1 MDAPAE
7 SSEHAEHPNTRRHAT
22 FDLADSPSRR
32 PLEEGTDNEVPHQGE
47 TKIHFSE
54 NLDNRKS
61 GIKRSSTYPFSS
73 PEGPEG
79 KGATIEHVKFET
91 LPPQVVPFRPS
102 FKRTR
107 SKSSTFSRSP
117 FSKGGTDSSRKF
129 GGTTLRGQSKS
140 RPMQSNDDFILES
153 TDSDILSADED
164 SASDLM
170 ASSSLTFD
178 FSSIAPPR
186 ETQDESNP
194 VPEAPVP
201 EKSTKKKL
209 GMYNETTHKILI
221 SRYISSTS
229 RQSDFT
235 AELSVD
241 QPIETQ
247 DNQSE
252 YLMRWMYVLS
262 TTKL

>member
-1 MDAPAE
+1 MDARAE
-7 SSEHAEHPNTRRHAT
+7 SSKHAEHPRTRRHAT
-22 FDLADSPSRR
+22 FDWADSPSRV
-32 PLEEGTDNEVPHQGE
+32 PPEEGIDNEELHQGE
-47 TKIHFSE
+47 TKVHFLE
-54 NLDNRKS
+54 NLDNQKS

-73 PEGPEG
+73 PEG

-91 LPPQVVPFRPS
+91 LPPQVAPSRPS

-107 SKSSTFSRSP
+107 SKSSTFSRLP
-117 FSKGGTDSSRKF
+117 FYKGGTDSSRKF
-129 GGTTLRGQSKS
+129 GGTTLRRQSKS
-140 RPMQSNDDFILES
+140 RSMQSDDDSILES

-164 SASDLM
+164 SARDVT
-170 ASSSLTFD
+170 ASSSLAFD
-178 FSSIAPPR
+178 FSSIAPRR
-186 ETQDESNP
+186 ETQDKSNP

-201 EKSTKKKL
+201 KKSTRKKSE
-209 GMYNETTHKILI
+209 MYNETIHKILT

-229 RQSDFT
+229 RRSDST

>member
-1 MDAPAE
+1 MDALAE
-7 SSEHAEHPNTRRHAT
+7 SSEHAERPNTRRHAT
-22 FDLADSPSRR
+22 FDLAESPFRV
-32 PLEEGTDNEVPHQGE
+32 PPEEGTDKEETYEGE
-47 TKIHFSE
+47 TKIHLSE
-54 NLDNRKS
+54 SLDGQKS

-73 PEGPEG
+73 PTGRD
-79 KGATIEHVKFET
+79 ATTEHVKFET
-91 LPPQVVPFRPS
+91 LPPQVVPFRPA

-117 FSKGGTDSSRKF
+117 FYKGGTDSSRRF
-129 GGTTLRGQSKS
+129 GGTTFRSQSKS
-140 RPMQSNDDFILES
+140 RPMQSDDDPILES
-153 TDSDILSADED
+153 TDSDILSVDED
-164 SASDLM
+164 SASDVT
-170 ASSSLTFD
+170 ASSSLAFD
-178 FSSIAPPR
+178 FSSIAPRR
-186 ETQDESNP
+186 ESQDESKP

-201 EKSTKKKL
+201 KKSTKKNSE
-209 GMYNETTHKILI
+209 MYSETIHKIMT
-221 SRYISSTS
+221 SRYTSSTS
-229 RQSDFT
+229 RRSDST